1 MHGSFRMKTEERT
14 PATISSAPMSTV
26 LRSVGRITATTAG
39 GDQNSNPGKYPNFYN
54 IYRFDHS
61 KLGEWDDSWK
71 TQNDSE
77 GVGKKATFHIYMNNT
92 YAADY
97 KHTRSFK

>member
-1 MHGSFRMKTEERT
+1 
-14 PATISSAPMSTV
+14 MSTV
-26 LRSVGRITATTAG
+26 LRSVGRITATTA
-39 GDQNSNPGKYPNFYN
+39 NNNNPGGEPRFYN

-71 TQNDSE
+71 TLNDSE
-77 GVGKKATFHIYMNNT
+77 GLGKKATFHIYMNNT